1 MPQRELFP
9 IPPPAASPD
18 REGGTRVVNL
28 RREPFDVYIGRSS
41 DGKPPRFCKPGEA
54 GYLGNPHPV
63 KSVGRVMAMRWFR
76 RYAYERLVAPADAT
90 FRAEVEKLRGKRLG
104 CFCKNA
110 KGQGDCHGDVYVEW
124 LTTGTIVVD
133 RPEIEE
139 PST

>member
-104 CFCKNA
+104 CFCKPQA
-110 KGQGDCHGDVYVEW
+110 CHLDVVIEF
-124 LTTGTIVVD
+124 LETGEVRTDV
-133 RPEIEE
+133 REAQAPE
-139 PST
+139 TL